1 MPQELSI
8 IGFEDSPF
16 SRQTWP
22 KLTTAHQPN
31 TEIAECAT
39 SLLIDAIR
47 ATRNGDSTT
56 ETPDNGFEPKLVV
69 RDSTC
74 PAAL

>member
-1 MPQELSI
+1 M
-8 IGFEDSPF
+8 GFEDSPF

-31 TEIAECAT
+31 TAIASCAT
-39 SLLIDAIR
+39 RLLI
-47 ATRNGDSTT
+47 STLKAARQGQ
-56 ETPDNGFEPKLVV
+56 EPQDLPDNGFLPELVV

-74 PAAL
+74 PAPA